1 MEKPLYQ
8 EMASL
13 IDARK
18 RCADCDNFE
27 WFEKHEERLEELLE
41 ELPHGSGIDG
51 DWKYDFITSNGE
63 KIVLFNS
70 YHCMDEMGGY
80 DGWVNF
86 TVTIKPSLQFGHRMT
101 ISGRFGKYQ
110 DIRDYLY
117 DILGEAVSTI
127 KAVA

>member
-1 MEKPLYQ
+1 MFGYSSQINWSKFTAQ
-8 EMASL
+8 ERA
-13 IDARK
+13 IIE
-18 RCADCDNFE
+18 N
-27 WFEKHEERLEELLE
+27 
-41 ELPHGSGIDG
+41 LPHGSGIDA
-51 DWKYDFITSNGE
+51 DWTADKARGT
-63 KIVLFNS
+63 IVCHNS